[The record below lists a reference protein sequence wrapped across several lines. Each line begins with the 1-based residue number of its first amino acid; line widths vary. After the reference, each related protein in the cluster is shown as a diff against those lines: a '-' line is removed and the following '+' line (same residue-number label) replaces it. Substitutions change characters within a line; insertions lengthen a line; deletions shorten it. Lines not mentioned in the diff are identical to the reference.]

1 MCVQVSATYGD
12 GFRCIAVC
20 TVVGAKAVEKA
31 YKVAEAILSRL
42 ELMYITLAWYRRPL
56 GTRLIEHHYPKVTFN
71 MQ

>member
-31 YKVAEAILSRL
+31 YRVAEAILSRL
-42 ELMYITLAWYRRPL
+42 ALANGVTYRTLAAPPPL
-56 GTRLIEHHYPKVTFN
+56 GMRLLQYL
-71 MQ
+71 

>member
-42 ELMYITLAWYRRPL
+42 ALMYA
-56 GTRLIEHHYPKVTFN
+56 GTGGPWV
-71 MQ
+71 QG